1 MFFGLGIILELEN
14 QFNTILQFSMISS
27 ANFMPF
33 MWPFE
38 WELHWSPRSMQI
50 NQNWPLISQISGP
63 SKTMFL
69 IEE

>member
-33 MWPFE
+33 IWPFE
-38 WELHWSPRSMQI
+38 WVLHWSPRSMQI
-50 NQNWPLISQISGP
+50 NPNWSLISQISGP